1 LHPHDRATLP
11 AEIWS
16 PPLSNGRRLLPRKT
30 FAAVAVDIGA
40 FMRGPGYDYGVDL
53 ADDPLLYPLAFDRM
67 LEADAAL
74 FEPLDEANIPVKGPP
89 GAPGRYMPS
98 RIAGHALAH
107 WNLSRRPTA
116 APDHLGRFMAAARWF
131 LAQPGGAFMH
141 DLPLEAMANPWPSCL
156 AQGEGL
162 SVLMRAF
169 AATGDR
175 RYLAQAHAAVDLMEV
190 PVEAGGVA
198 SSLPDGS
205 FFLEEYPGGRHRHVL
220 NGALFAAVGLD
231 DLMRLSDQA
240 ELRARILRDR
250 LLASLDRNL
259 GLWSSGDW
267 SVYSIERGA
276 AGARNACTLH
286 YQLVHVAL
294 LQHLVR
300 MAPCRHAALARS
312 AAGWAKGSRRPLSR
326 ARALVLKSLYRL
338 TNGW

>member
-1 LHPHDRATLP
+1 M
-11 AEIWS
+11 
-16 PPLSNGRRLLPRKT
+16 SNARRLLPRKT
-30 FAAVAVDIGA
+30 FAAVAADIGS

-53 ADDPLLYPLAFDRM
+53 ADAPLAYPLAFDRM

-74 FEPLDEANIPVKGPP
+74 FEPLDEAGIPVKGPC

-107 WNLSRRPTA
+107 WNLSLKPA
-116 APDHLGRFMAAARWF
+116 APPVHRQRFMAAAHWF
-131 LAQPGGAFMH
+131 AGQADGAFMH
-141 DLPLEAMANPWPSCL
+141 DLPLENMAVPWPSCL

-175 RYLAQAHAAVDLMEV
+175 RFLAQAHAAVDLLEV
-190 PVEAGGVA
+190 PVEAGGV
-198 SSLPDGS
+198 SSALPDGS

-231 DLMRLSDQA
+231 DLIRLSDQA

-250 LLASLDRNL
+250 ILASLERNL
-259 GLWSSGDW
+259 GLWASGDW

-294 LQHLVR
+294 LEHLAR
-300 MAPCRHAALARS
+300 AAPRHARLTRTAR
-312 AAGWAKGSRRPLSR
+312 GWAKGSRRPLSR
-326 ARALVLKSLYRL
+326 ARALAMKTFYRV

>member
-1 LHPHDRATLP
+1 
-11 AEIWS
+11 
-16 PPLSNGRRLLPRKT
+16 LSNGRRLLPRKT
-30 FAAVAVDIGA
+30 FAAVAADIGS
-40 FMRGPGYDYGVDL
+40 FMRGPGYDYAADL
-53 ADDPLLYPLAFDRM
+53 AADPLVYPLAFDRM

-74 FEPLDEANIPVKGPP
+74 FEPLDEAGVPVKGPP

-107 WNLSRRPTA
+107 WNLSRRPG
-116 APDHLGRFMAAARWF
+116 APGQHFERFMAAANWF
-131 LAQPGGAFMH
+131 AGQPKGAFMH
-141 DLPLEAMANPWPSCL
+141 DLPLESMAVPWPSCL

-162 SVLMRAF
+162 SVLVRAF

-175 RYLAQAHAAVDLMEV
+175 RFLDQAHAAVDLLEV
-190 PVEAGGVA
+190 PVEQGGVA
-198 SSLPDGS
+198 STLPDGS

-231 DLMRLSDQA
+231 DLMRMSDQT

-250 LLASLDRNL
+250 LLAALERNI
-259 GLWSSGDW
+259 GLWSTGDW
-267 SVYSIERGA
+267 SVYSIERAA

-294 LQHLVR
+294 LRSLVGV
-300 MAPCRHAALARS
+300 APCRIALSRVARHWTRG
-312 AAGWAKGSRRPLSR
+312 ARRPLSR
-326 ARALVLKSLYRL
+326 ARALAMKSFYRA